1 MAAGYDLAMPTPA
14 AHAFTVVTPG
24 GPVTIHAPGADA
36 AAAIRG
42 RVEAWLRGAAD
53 DFADVPT
60 PAGTA
65 FQRACWEACRSIPSG
80 ETRSYAWLAAAA
92 GSPRA
97 VRAAGQAMRRNPL
110 PIVVPC
116 HRVVGSGGWIGG
128 YAGDAG
134 AAGATVAVKRGLLEL
149 EARGADVPSRA
160 RRAAANGR
168 ARTGDPT
175 T

>member
-1 MAAGYDLAMPTPA
+1 MAP
-14 AHAFTVVTPG
+14 HAPQRFTVDTPG
-24 GPVTIHAPGADA
+24 GPVTILAADEA
-36 AAAIRG
+36 AARAIRA

-65 FQRACWEACRSIPSG
+65 FQRACWEACRTIPCG
-80 ETRSYAWLAAAA
+80 ETRSYAWLARAA

-110 PIVVPC
+110 PIVIPC

-134 AAGATVAVKRGLLEL
+134 PAGATVAVKRGLLEL
-149 EARGADVPSRA
+149 EARCADVPSRTP
-160 RRAAANGR
+160 RGRAAAAN
-168 ARTGDPT
+168 
-175 T
+175 

>member
-1 MAAGYDLAMPTPA
+1 MAK
-14 AHAFTVVTPG
+14 HAPHRFTVNTPG
-24 GPVTIHAPGADA
+24 GPVTIDAGDEA
-36 AAAIRG
+36 AARAIRA
-42 RVEAWLRGAAD
+42 RVEAWLRGTAD
-53 DFADVPT
+53 DFADIPT
-60 PAGTA
+60 PAGTD
-65 FQRACWEACRSIPSG
+65 FQRACWDACRTIPCG
-80 ETRSYAWLAAAA
+80 ETRSYAWLAQAA

-110 PIVVPC
+110 PIVIPC
-116 HRVVGSGGWIGG
+116 HRVIGSGGWIGG

-134 AAGATVAVKRGLLEL
+134 PTGATLAVKRGLLEL

-160 RRAAANGR
+160 RRAAANGH